1 MLFRSG
7 LLEDINDYFICVHK
21 KYVES
26 SFSKQPLHR
35 LGDLSEEEQRS
46 VVALICNKVAG
57 PRKLT
62 KFKDARKNFIPNL
75 NPSQGPVVPAPA
87 VGQTF
92 TVTAHVCQ
100 VDSRQVGQTL

>member
-1 MLFRSG
+1 MYIKTKIRGKVLFKAA
-7 LLEDINDYFICVHK
+7 IPHF
-21 KYVES
+21 
-26 SFSKQPLHR
+26 HR

-46 VVALICNKVAG
+46 VGALIFNKVPG